1 VKWAAVRLTV
11 AFSICC
17 LAGAAAGA
25 ERELIVLLRA
35 AVDVENI
42 AAHYHLTLERTC
54 DVSSLAAGCAV
65 FGLQSAQHAE
75 DVIARL
81 HDDRRVQRA
90 QPVMRHRVAGMPP
103 KDPYFDLQVRTR
115 PSGVTRLLRRGQG
128 AHVRIAIIDTGVDR
142 EHPDLL
148 GRIAFMRNFVGGNAD
163 TIPAEFH
170 GTAVTG
176 LIAAHAGNGMGIHG
190 LATGAEIYSLRGCWE
205 PSYGYGLC
213 SSETLAQALDY
224 AIEVR
229 ARIINLSLA
238 GPEDPLLDEL
248 VTRATELGATV
259 FGAIGEDPDLRF
271 PTSNPHVVAVEQAHR
286 PDIAVAGER
295 LSVPGLQLLTTVPGG
310 RYDFVSGPSF
320 ATAHASGVAAV
331 MLGLQPHLDNAD
343 LADWLRR
350 LHGNA
355 LGARATS
362 PLRQPPHVS
371 SEIVEAKSVGG
382 RGDEAGR
389 R

>member
-1 VKWAAVRLTV
+1 VKRAAVRLAV
-11 AFSICC
+11 AFTIYC
-17 LAGAAAGA
+17 LAGAVAGA

-35 AVDVENI
+35 AVDVEDI
-42 AAHYHLTLERTC
+42 AAHHQLRLERTC
-54 DVSSLAAGCAV
+54 DVSTLAAGCAV
-65 FGLQSAQHAE
+65 FGLQPVQNVE
-75 DVIARL
+75 DVLAGLRN
-81 HDDRRVQRA
+81 DRRVQRA
-90 QPVMRHRVAGMPP
+90 QPMMTHRVAGMPP

-115 PSGVTRLLRRGQG
+115 PGGVTTLLRRGQG
-128 AHVRIAIIDTGVDR
+128 AHVRIAIIDTGVER

-148 GRIAFMRNFVGGNAD
+148 GRIAYSRNFVGGNAD
-163 TIPAEFH
+163 TMPAEFH

-176 LIAAHAGNGMGIHG
+176 LIAAHVGNGIGIHG
-190 LATGAEIYSLRGCWE
+190 LAGGAEIYSLRGCWE

-224 AIEVR
+224 AIEMR

-238 GPEDPLLDEL
+238 GPDDPLLDEL

-271 PTSNPHVVAVEQAHR
+271 PTSNPHVIAVEQAYR
-286 PDIAVAGER
+286 PDIAVPGER

-331 MLGLQPHLDNAD
+331 MLGLEPHLGNAD

-350 LHGNA
+350 LHGN
-355 LGARATS
+355 
-362 PLRQPPHVS
+362 
-371 SEIVEAKSVGG
+371 
-382 RGDEAGR
+382 GR
-389 R
+389 RD